1 MSVII
6 LSVKRDDGEVF
17 NIGDKIVCNNTSFT
31 ISHIDI
37 NDGYK
42 GGVVLSDRSYNYNYC
57 IEEAIKF
64 KPTKK

>member
-1 MSVII
+1 MKEI
-6 LSVKRDDGEVF
+6 LSVQREDGEIF
-17 NIGDKIVCNNTSFT
+17 SIGDKIVCNNTSFT